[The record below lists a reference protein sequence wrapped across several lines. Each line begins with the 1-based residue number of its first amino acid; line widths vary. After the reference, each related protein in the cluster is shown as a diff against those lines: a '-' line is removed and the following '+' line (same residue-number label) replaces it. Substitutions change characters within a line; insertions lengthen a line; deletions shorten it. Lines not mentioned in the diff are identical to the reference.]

1 MLVDKY
7 IKLEDI
13 IASKYNEDRRISH
26 IFKAPREGRSGRFL
40 DVSEWLWECWVSPI
54 FCRIAA
60 VVLAV
65 MGCFV
70 VLGELTLFVEAPVGV
85 FPLMFESDHGDIGTQ
100 LLCMIPL
107 CFIVFTTYFGLFNLK
122 LQGMYGLYPHNNTDP
137 HNLTWSA
144 SFMARLA
151 SPLCYNFLLFIKV
164 KGSEFEKV
172 IGVVDVVPVVGK
184 DFAVFFPSI
193 LIVFVFMNLFNVYG
207 RLMKALGFS
216 QFQFSEKF
224 EDDQLDIGSSLLAK
238 AKLHKQQKKLGF
250 ESPSSQKVISGG
262 YLGKYSPPPES
273 QPNVPPPRAGKED
286 RAAQQRPNPPSSAAQ
301 QRPNPPSSAAQ
312 QRPGP
317 PSSAKPSNPA
327 GSRAGSSGKLSNPS
341 KSSGSGSNY
350 DRFRPKN

>member
-1 MLVDKY
+1 MLVDQY
-7 IKLEDI
+7 IQLEDV
-13 IASKYNEDRRISH
+13 IASKHNDDRRVTH
-26 IFKAPREGRSGRFL
+26 TFKAPREGRWGRFR
-40 DVSEWLWECWVSPI
+40 DVSEWLWKCWVSPV
-54 FCRIAA
+54 FCRVAA
-60 VVLAV
+60 VVLAL

-85 FPLMFESDHGDIGTQ
+85 FPLMFESEHGNVGTQ

-122 LQGMYGLYPHNNTDP
+122 LHGMYGLYPHNNTDP

-172 IGVVDVVPVVGK
+172 IGVVNVVPVVGK

-224 EDDQLDIGSSLLAK
+224 EDDKLDLGSSLLAK
-238 AKLHKQQKKLGF
+238 AKLHKLQKKSGF
-250 ESPSSQKVISGG
+250 VAPQKAVSGG
-262 YLGKYSPPPES
+262 YLGKYTPPPES
-273 QPNVPPPRAGKED
+273 QTDVPSRAGRED
-286 RAAQQRPNPPSSAAQ
+286 RPAQQRPNPPSSAAQ
-301 QRPNPPSSAAQ
+301 QRPS
-312 QRPGP
+312 P

-327 GSRAGSSGKLSNPS
+327 GSRAGKSGKLSNPS
-341 KSSGSGSNY
+341 RSSGSGSNY
-350 DRFRPKN
+350 DRFRSKN